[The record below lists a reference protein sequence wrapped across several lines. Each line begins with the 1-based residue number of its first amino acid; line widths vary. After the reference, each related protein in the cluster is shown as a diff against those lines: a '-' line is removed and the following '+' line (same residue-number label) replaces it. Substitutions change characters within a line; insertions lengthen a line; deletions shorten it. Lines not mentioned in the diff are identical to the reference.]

1 MTMHDDPTTRS
12 LTDQLTK
19 IIHGRLEQDRLVL
32 PAMPQVAS
40 RCLTLLKDPGVAT
53 RKLVMVLETDPVF
66 AAQVSRAASTAAFG
80 GQPARSLDAAIN
92 RLGLNALRVVVTQ
105 AAARTLFESRDRG
118 IAVRLN
124 QVWKHSVAVAMLA
137 RDVGLLMKLPDPAIP
152 YLTGL
157 LHDVGK
163 TVVASL
169 LAEAEASLGKKGW
182 INGEQ
187 WSRVVSACHRDVGL
201 ALAERWNLD
210 AEVVAAIRDL
220 DEYDPGDRT
229 CVANVIRFANA
240 LVKLHGMSGG
250 HVDQAETEALVM
262 IGRSMLDLDEDALAQ
277 LIAGLDARV
286 DSTLSMAS

>member
-1 MTMHDDPTTRS
+1 MQDDSTTHS
-12 LTDQLTK
+12 LMEQLTR
-19 IIHGRLEQDRLVL
+19 IIHGRLEADRLVL

-80 GQPARSLDAAIN
+80 GQPARSVDAAIN
-92 RLGLNALRVVVTQ
+92 RLGLNALRVVLTQ
-105 AAARTLFESRDRG
+105 AAARTLFESRDRA
-118 IAVRLN
+118 IAARLG

-137 RDVGLLMKLPDPAIP
+137 RDVAVLMKAADPAVP

-182 INGEQ
+182 INAEQ
-187 WSRVVSACHRDVGL
+187 WSRVVSGCHRDVGL
-201 ALAERWNLD
+201 ALAEKWHLD
-210 AEVVAAIRDL
+210 ADVIAAIRDL
-220 DEYDPGDRT
+220 DEYDPGDRG

-240 LVKLHGMSGG
+240 LVKLHGLSGG
-250 HVDQAETEALVM
+250 HVEQEEAEALVM